1 MLGLNRDFS
10 FIFMETVLQYG
21 IINYLL
27 KWKKENV
34 KRIWLLP
41 FVMIVDSLFI
51 QFCQVESPLIRTL
64 ILIGI
69 LLVIVQTLYQD
80 NILVKVFVVLL
91 TEYVLI
97 ISDIMASN
105 MLFLVSG
112 MNIGNKISQVFSLRL
127 PFSIFSIIFMLL
139 LAGMYI
145 RLFNKINFNIP
156 TKYWIRVN
164 LILGIFI
171 FIANYFMNIN
181 RIFQN
186 ESLQLSWLLI
196 RISIYFF
203 VMFFLITYLFK
214 EICLF
219 YHKEQQRD
227 DLELQN
233 KALEHQL
240 ISQEISCLD
249 LKKIRH
255 DIENNLANIAFLL
268 KENCIEESVEYIQAI
283 SATLEATKPVINC
296 GSKYIDSIL
305 NYEIAICKK
314 QNIDVRFEI
323 ETIPELSISPTD
335 LSSIISNVLN
345 NSIEANLKL
354 LERERYV
361 QMKMFCYKN
370 YLTIVV
376 ENPYNH
382 KLTPAGGLLRT
393 SKKNPRNHGY
403 GLKSVT
409 TSVNNCGGIF
419 KYSYE
424 SNVFTSTIII
434 PIAPIPA

>member
-1 MLGLNRDFS
+1 MLGLDRDFS

-21 IINYLL
+21 IINHLL

-64 ILIGI
+64 ILIGL

-80 NILVKVFVVLL
+80 NILVKIFVVLL
-91 TEYVLI
+91 TEYILI

-105 MLFLVSG
+105 MLFLVSR
-112 MNIGNKISQVFSLRL
+112 MNIGNKIFQVFSLRL

-171 FIANYFMNIN
+171 FIANYFMIIN

-186 ESLQLSWLLI
+186 ASLQLSWFLI

-203 VMFFLITYLFK
+203 VMSFLITYLFK

-233 KALEHQL
+233 KALEYQL

-255 DIENNLANIAFLL
+255 DIENNLVNIAFLL

-323 ETIPELSISPTD
+323 ETIPELSIPPTD
-335 LSSIISNVLN
+335 LSSIISNLLN
-345 NSIEANLKL
+345 NSIEANLKV